1 MVVISHPSPIAATES
16 GEVGYYTPT
25 VCTNYWQR
33 FGVMQTVR
41 DKATG
46 AQLAWIEDD
55 KVFDAKTRAMVGII
69 RNGKVF
75 RLNGVF
81 VCHVA
86 SLRETGETPDAFK
99 RLLEVEED

>member
-1 MVVISHPSPIAATES
+1 LRPKG

-25 VCTNYWQR
+25 VCANYWQR

-46 AQLAWIEDD
+46 VQLAWIEDG

-99 RLLEVEED
+99 RLLEEED

>member
-1 MVVISHPSPIAATES
+1 
-16 GEVGYYTPT
+16 
-25 VCTNYWQR
+25 
-33 FGVMQTVR
+33 
-41 DKATG
+41 
-46 AQLAWIEDD
+46 
-55 KVFDAKTRAMVGII
+55 MVGII

-99 RLLEVEED
+99 RLLEEED